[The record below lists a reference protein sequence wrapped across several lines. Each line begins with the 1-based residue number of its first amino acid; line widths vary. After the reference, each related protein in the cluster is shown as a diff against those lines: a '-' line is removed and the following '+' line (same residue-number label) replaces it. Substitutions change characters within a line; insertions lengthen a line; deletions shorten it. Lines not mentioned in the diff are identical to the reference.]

1 MIFALSMVLILL
13 LIFTGVAIPL
23 SFLGGSFF
31 LAIFA
36 SARMGSFAT
45 NAYYMLDSI
54 AMLAI
59 PLFVVGGQ
67 LVERSGIANVLIEL
81 GDRLLHKVK
90 GGMAATIPVVSC
102 FFGAMCGSALATANT
117 LASAMAP
124 DLVRKGWDKRYIAAL
139 IAASSPMGFMIPPN
153 VNAIVFST
161 AVSGASVGELF
172 MSTIIPAIIWTGLYL
187 IINRVIYVHYY
198 TPAASGAGPE
208 QKISIA
214 QTEKMTLDKQEPET
228 LTGYYTKSRGQFWL
242 QLTVAVG
249 LAVVVLGG
257 IYGGIFTATEAGAI
271 MCLYATLAGLIVYK
285 NIKPNELF
293 GIFARGAKDVSV
305 LVILFPMT
313 MIFSRILTLNHV
325 PDMFAELVLSLT
337 DNKILIILLIDL
349 LLFILGFFIDGN
361 VIILT
366 VVPMLAPVTSA
377 VGVSTIQ
384 LAVIVF
390 VAIGIGAIT
399 PPMATCL
406 LSCSRICDVSVKDMM
421 KPLMPFLLLGALPV
435 LLLVSFVPALSEWL
449 PALLHGM

>member
-1 MIFALSMVLILL
+1 MIFALSMLLILL

-36 SARMGSFAT
+36 GARIGSFAT

-67 LVERSGIANVLIEL
+67 LVERSGIANVLIDL

-172 MSTIIPAIIWTGLYL
+172 MSTIVPAIIWTGLYL

-198 TPAASGAGPE
+198 NPVSAGTSIGREQPE
-208 QKISIA
+208 NLADRQI
-214 QTEKMTLDKQEPET
+214 QPED
-228 LTGYYTKSRGQFWL
+228 LTDYRIDSQGQFWL
-242 QLTVAVG
+242 QLAVAVG

-271 MCLYATLAGLIVYK
+271 MCLYATLSGLLVYK
-285 NIKPNELF
+285 NIKFSQLF
-293 GIFARGAKDVSV
+293 GIFAKGAKDVSV

-337 DNKILIILLIDL
+337 DNKVLIILLIDL

-377 VGVSTIQ
+377 VGISTIQ

-449 PALLHGM
+449 PALLYGS

>member
-1 MIFALSMVLILL
+1 MIFALSMLLILL

-23 SFLGGSFF
+23 SFLSGSFF

-36 SARMGSFAT
+36 GARMGSFAT

-67 LVERSGIANVLIEL
+67 LVERSGIANVLIDL

-124 DLVRKGWDKRYIAAL
+124 DLVRKGWNKRYIAAL

-172 MSTIIPAIIWTGLYL
+172 MSTIIPAILWTGLYL
-187 IINRVIYVHYY
+187 VINRVIYARYY
-198 TPAASGAGPE
+198 NPVSGRTESAPE
-208 QKISIA
+208 LPDATAEQQPPPEIPGSYHIGTQK
-214 QTEKMTLDKQEPET
+214 
-228 LTGYYTKSRGQFWL
+228 QFWL
-242 QLTVAVG
+242 QLIVAVG

-271 MCLYATLAGLIVYK
+271 MCLYATLSGLLVYK
-285 NIKPNELF
+285 NIKFSQLF
-293 GIFARGAKDVSV
+293 GIFAKGAKDVSV

-337 DNKILIILLIDL
+337 DNKVLIILLIDL

-449 PALLHGM
+449 PALLYGS

>member
-1 MIFALSMVLILL
+1 MIFALAMGLILL
-13 LIFTGVAIPL
+13 FIFMGVSIPL
-23 SFLGGSFF
+23 SFLSGSFF

-36 SARMGSFAT
+36 GARTGSFAT

-67 LVERSGIANVLIEL
+67 LVEKSGIANVLIEV
-81 GDRLLHKVK
+81 GDRLLRKVK
-90 GGMAATIPVVSC
+90 GGMAAAIPVVSC

-117 LASAMAP
+117 LATAMAP
-124 DLVRKGWDKRYIAAL
+124 DMVKKGWDKRYVAAL

-187 IINRVIYVHYY
+187 LINRLIYTQYY
-198 TPAASGAGPE
+198 DPTKRSDYVSEKVETGEATVMSFRDGGAEDG
-208 QKISIA
+208 SLY
-214 QTEKMTLDKQEPET
+214 TEN
-228 LTGYYTKSRGQFWL
+228 RAQFWVKL
-242 QLTVAVG
+242 LVAVG
-249 LAVVVLGG
+249 LAVLTLGG

-271 MCLYATLAGLIVYK
+271 MCLYATLAGLLIYK
-285 NIKPNELF
+285 NIKVSQLF
-293 GIFARGAKDVSV
+293 GIFKKGAKDVSV
-305 LVILFPMT
+305 LVVLFPMT

-325 PDMFAELVLSLT
+325 PEMFSELVLSLT
-337 DNKILIILLIDL
+337 TNKVLIILMIDL

-366 VVPMLAPVTSA
+366 VVPMLAPIA
-377 VGVSTIQ
+377 AAIGVSTVQ

-399 PPMATCL
+399 PPMATSL
-406 LSCSRICDVSVKDMM
+406 RACSRICDVSVREML
-421 KPLMPFLLLGALPV
+421 KPILPFLLFGAVPTM
-435 LLLVSFVPALSEWL
+435 LLVSFVPALSEWL
-449 PALLHGM
+449 PALLCGA

>member
-1 MIFALSMVLILL
+1 
-13 LIFTGVAIPL
+13 
-23 SFLGGSFF
+23 
-31 LAIFA
+31 
-36 SARMGSFAT
+36 
-45 NAYYMLDSI
+45 
-54 AMLAI
+54 
-59 PLFVVGGQ
+59 
-67 LVERSGIANVLIEL
+67 
-81 GDRLLHKVK
+81 
-90 GGMAATIPVVSC
+90 
-102 FFGAMCGSALATANT
+102 
-117 LASAMAP
+117 
-124 DLVRKGWDKRYIAAL
+124 
-139 IAASSPMGFMIPPN
+139 
-153 VNAIVFST
+153 
-161 AVSGASVGELF
+161 
-172 MSTIIPAIIWTGLYL
+172 
-187 IINRVIYVHYY
+187 
-198 TPAASGAGPE
+198 
-208 QKISIA
+208 
-214 QTEKMTLDKQEPET
+214 
-228 LTGYYTKSRGQFWL
+228 
-242 QLTVAVG
+242 
-249 LAVVVLGG
+249 
-257 IYGGIFTATEAGAI
+257 

-325 PDMFAELVLSLT
+325 PDMFSELVLSLT

-366 VVPMLAPVTSA
+366 VVPILAPVTSS

-449 PALLHGM
+449 PALLYGM

>member
-1 MIFALSMVLILL
+1 MIFAASMILILL
-13 LIFTGVAIPL
+13 LIFIGVAIPL
-23 SFLGGSFF
+23 AFLSGSFF
-31 LAIFA
+31 LALFA
-36 SARMGSFAT
+36 GARAGSFAT

-54 AMLAI
+54 SMLAI

-198 TPAASGAGPE
+198 TPVDSASYTRPAE
-208 QKISIA
+208 VS
-214 QTEKMTLDKQEPET
+214 QTQSSSEPET
-228 LTGYYTKSRGQFWL
+228 VASYYTASRRDFYIQMV
-242 QLTVAVG
+242 VAVG

-257 IYGGIFTATEAGAI
+257 IYRGIFTATEAGAI
-271 MCLYATLAGLIVYK
+271 MCLYATLAGVFVYK
-285 NIKPNELF
+285 NIKISQLF

-305 LVILFPMT
+305 LVVLFPMT

-406 LSCSRICDVSVKDMM
+406 LSCSRICDVSVREMM
-421 KPLMPFLLLGALPV
+421 KPLMPFLILGAVPV

-449 PALLHGM
+449 PALFYGP

>member
-1 MIFALSMVLILL
+1 MIFAVAMAVILL
-13 LIFTGVAIPL
+13 LIFIGVSIPL
-23 SFLGGSFF
+23 SFLSGSFF
-31 LAIFA
+31 LAVFA
-36 SARMGSFAT
+36 GARINSFAT
-45 NAYYMLDSI
+45 SAYYMLDSI

-81 GDRLLHKVK
+81 GDRMLRRVK

-124 DLVRKGWDKRYIAAL
+124 DLVKKGWDKRYIAAL

-172 MSTIIPAIIWTGLYL
+172 MSTIIPAVIWTGLYL
-187 IINRVIYVHYY
+187 LINRLVYSNYY
-198 TPAASGAGPE
+198 TPRDHDDAEKIEMIKPEVMSFMKEKPKVQSNGSDFSSG
-208 QKISIA
+208 
-214 QTEKMTLDKQEPET
+214 
-228 LTGYYTKSRGQFWL
+228 RFWL
-242 QLTVAVG
+242 QLVVAVG
-249 LAVVVLGG
+249 LAVGVLGG

-271 MCLYATLAGLIVYK
+271 MCLYAVLAGLIVYK
-285 NIKPNELF
+285 NIKISELF
-293 GIFARGAKDVSV
+293 GIFAKGAKDVSV
-305 LVILFPMT
+305 LVVLFPMT

-337 DNKILIILLIDL
+337 SNKILIILLIDL

-366 VVPMLAPVTSA
+366 VVPMLAPIATTI
-377 VGVSTIQ
+377 GVSVVQ

-406 LSCSRICDVSVKDMM
+406 LSCSRICGVTVKDMM
-421 KPLMPFLLLGALPV
+421 KPVMLFLFFGAVPVMLM
-435 LLLVSFVPALSEWL
+435 VSFIPALSEWL
-449 PALLHGM
+449 PALLY

>member
-1 MIFALSMVLILL
+1 MIFAVAMAVILL
-13 LIFTGVAIPL
+13 LIFIGVSIPL
-23 SFLGGSFF
+23 SFLSGSFF
-31 LAIFA
+31 LAVFA
-36 SARMGSFAT
+36 GARINSFAT
-45 NAYYMLDSI
+45 SAYYMLDSI

-81 GDRLLHKVK
+81 GDRMLRRVK

-124 DLVRKGWDKRYIAAL
+124 DLVKKGWDKRYIAAL

-172 MSTIIPAIIWTGLYL
+172 MSTIIPAVIWTGLYL
-187 IINRVIYVHYY
+187 LINRLVYSNYY
-198 TPAASGAGPE
+198 TPRDHDDAEKIEMIKPEVMSFMKEKPKVQSNGSDFSSG
-208 QKISIA
+208 
-214 QTEKMTLDKQEPET
+214 
-228 LTGYYTKSRGQFWL
+228 RFWL
-242 QLTVAVG
+242 QLVVAVG
-249 LAVVVLGG
+249 LAVGVLGG

-271 MCLYATLAGLIVYK
+271 MCLYAVLAGLIVYK
-285 NIKPNELF
+285 NIKISELF
-293 GIFARGAKDVSV
+293 GIFAKGAKDVSV
-305 LVILFPMT
+305 LVVLFPMT

-337 DNKILIILLIDL
+337 SNKILIILLIDL

-366 VVPMLAPVTSA
+366 VGPMLAPIATTI
-377 VGVSTIQ
+377 GVSVVQ

-406 LSCSRICDVSVKDMM
+406 LSCSRICGVTVKDMM
-421 KPLMPFLLLGALPV
+421 KPVMLFLFFGAVPVMLM
-435 LLLVSFVPALSEWL
+435 VSFIPALSEWL
-449 PALLHGM
+449 PALLY

>member
-1 MIFALSMVLILL
+1 MIFALSMLLILL

-23 SFLGGSFF
+23 SFLSGSFF

-36 SARMGSFAT
+36 GARMGSFAT

-67 LVERSGIANVLIEL
+67 LVERSGIANVLIDL

-124 DLVRKGWDKRYIAAL
+124 DLVRKGWNKRYIAAL
-139 IAASSPMGFMIPPN
+139 IAVSSPMGFMIPPN

-187 IINRVIYVHYY
+187 VINRVIYARYY
-198 TPAASGAGPE
+198 TPVSDRTESAPE
-208 QKISIA
+208 PPDVTAEQPPPPEIPGSYHIGTQK
-214 QTEKMTLDKQEPET
+214 
-228 LTGYYTKSRGQFWL
+228 QFWL
-242 QLTVAVG
+242 QLIVAVG

-271 MCLYATLAGLIVYK
+271 MCLYATLSGLLVYK
-285 NIKPNELF
+285 NIKFSQLF
-293 GIFARGAKDVSV
+293 GIFAKGAKDVSV

-337 DNKILIILLIDL
+337 DNKVLIILLIDL

-449 PALLHGM
+449 PALLYGS

>member
-1 MIFALSMVLILL
+1 MIFALSMAVILL
-13 LIFTGVAIPL
+13 LIFVGVSIPL
-23 SFLGGSFF
+23 SFLSGAFF
-31 LAIFA
+31 LAFFA
-36 SARMGSFAT
+36 GASTGTFAT
-45 NAYYMLDSI
+45 AAYHTLNSL

-102 FFGAMCGSALATANT
+102 FLGAMCGSALATANT
-117 LASAMAP
+117 LATAMAP

-172 MSTIIPAIIWTGLYL
+172 ASTIIPAIIWTGLYL

-198 TPAASGAGPE
+198 DPTKRLGSTAATAAVEYKE
-208 QKISIA
+208 Q
-214 QTEKMTLDKQEPET
+214 KMTLDKNEPQR
-228 LTGYYTKSRGQFWL
+228 LDSYHVGSRRDFWI

-257 IYGGIFTATEAGAI
+257 IYGGIFTPTEAGAI
-271 MCLYATLAGLIVYK
+271 MCLYATLAGLLVYK
-285 NIKPNELF
+285 NIQINELF

-305 LVILFPMT
+305 LVVLFPMT

-325 PDMFAELVLSLT
+325 PDMFAEVVLSMT
-337 DNKILIILLIDL
+337 DNPIIIILLIDL

-366 VVPMLAPVTSA
+366 VVPMLAPVTASI
-377 VGVSTIQ
+377 GMSTIQ
-384 LAVIVF
+384 LAVVVF

-406 LSCSRICDVSVKDMM
+406 LACSRICDVPVKDMM
-421 KPLMPFLLLGALPV
+421 KPLMPFLMIGAVPV

-449 PALLHGM
+449 PGLLY

>member
-1 MIFALSMVLILL
+1 MIFALSMLLILL

-23 SFLGGSFF
+23 SFLSGSFF

-36 SARMGSFAT
+36 GARMGSFAT

-67 LVERSGIANVLIEL
+67 LVERSGIANVLIDL

-124 DLVRKGWDKRYIAAL
+124 DLVRKGWNKRYIAAL
-139 IAASSPMGFMIPPN
+139 IAVSSPMGFMIPPN
-153 VNAIVFST
+153 VHAIVFST

-187 IINRVIYVHYY
+187 VINRVIYARYY
-198 TPAASGAGPE
+198 TPVSDRTESAPE
-208 QKISIA
+208 PPDVTAEQPLPPEIPGSYHIGTQK
-214 QTEKMTLDKQEPET
+214 
-228 LTGYYTKSRGQFWL
+228 QFWL
-242 QLTVAVG
+242 QLIVAVG

-271 MCLYATLAGLIVYK
+271 MCLYATLSGLLVYK
-285 NIKPNELF
+285 NIKFSQLF
-293 GIFARGAKDVSV
+293 GIFAKGAKDVSV

-337 DNKILIILLIDL
+337 DNKVLIILLIDL

-366 VVPMLAPVTSA
+366 VVPMLAPDTSA

-449 PALLHGM
+449 PALLYGS

>member
-1 MIFALSMVLILL
+1 MIFALSMLLILL

-23 SFLGGSFF
+23 SFLSGSFF

-36 SARMGSFAT
+36 GARMGSFAT

-67 LVERSGIANVLIEL
+67 LVERSGIANVLIDL
-81 GDRLLHKVK
+81 GDCLLHKVK

-124 DLVRKGWDKRYIAAL
+124 DLVRKGWNKRYIAAL

-172 MSTIIPAIIWTGLYL
+172 MSTIIPAILWTGLYL
-187 IINRVIYVHYY
+187 VINRVIYARYY
-198 TPAASGAGPE
+198 NPVSDRTESAPE
-208 QKISIA
+208 LPDATAEQQPPPEVPDSYHIGTQK
-214 QTEKMTLDKQEPET
+214 
-228 LTGYYTKSRGQFWL
+228 QFWL
-242 QLTVAVG
+242 QLIVAVG

-271 MCLYATLAGLIVYK
+271 MCLYATLSGLLVYK
-285 NIKPNELF
+285 NIKFSQLF
-293 GIFARGAKDVSV
+293 GIFAKGAKDVSV

-337 DNKILIILLIDL
+337 DNKVLIILLIDL

-449 PALLHGM
+449 PALLYGS

>member
-1 MIFALSMVLILL
+1 MIFALSMVVILA
-13 LIFTGVAIPL
+13 LIFIGVSIPL
-23 SFLGGSFF
+23 SFLSGAFF

-36 SARMGSFAT
+36 GASTGTFAT
-45 NAYYMLDSI
+45 AAYHTLNSL

-67 LVERSGIANVLIEL
+67 LVEKSGIANVLIEL
-81 GDRLLHKVK
+81 GDRLLHRVK
-90 GGMAATIPVVSC
+90 GGMAAAIPVVSC

-117 LASAMAP
+117 LATAMAP
-124 DLVRKGWDKRYIAAL
+124 DLVRRGWDKRYIAAL

-172 MSTIIPAIIWTGLYL
+172 ASTIVPAIIWTGLYL
-187 IINRVIYVHYY
+187 IINRVLYVQYY
-198 TPAASGAGPE
+198 DPSKRLESAAVTAIGFRE
-208 QKISIA
+208 
-214 QTEKMTLDKQEPET
+214 EKMTFNKNDPER
-228 LTGYYTKSRGQFWL
+228 LSGYQGANRSKFWL
-242 QLTVAVG
+242 QLGVAVG

-257 IYGGIFTATEAGAI
+257 IYGGIFTPTEAGAI
-271 MCLYATLAGLIVYK
+271 MCLYATLAGVFIYK
-285 NIKPNELF
+285 NIKISELF

-305 LVILFPMT
+305 LVVLFPMT

-325 PDMFAELVLSLT
+325 PDLFAEVVLSLT
-337 DNKILIILLIDL
+337 DNSIIIILLIDL

-366 VVPMLAPVTSA
+366 VVPMLAPITASI
-377 VGVSTIQ
+377 GMSTIQ

-390 VAIGIGAIT
+390 VAVGIGAMT

-406 LSCSRICDVSVKDMM
+406 LACSRICDVPVKDLM
-421 KPLMPFLLLGALPV
+421 KPLMPFLMLGAVPV

-449 PALLHGM
+449 PGLLY

>member
-1 MIFALSMVLILL
+1 MIYTMAMLIILA

-36 SARMGSFAT
+36 GAKTGTFAT

-54 AMLAI
+54 SMLAI
-59 PLFVVGGQ
+59 PLFIVGGQ

-90 GGMAATIPVVSC
+90 GGMTATIPVVSC

-161 AVSGASVGELF
+161 AVSGASVGALF
-172 MSTIIPAIIWTGLYL
+172 MATIVPAVIWTGLYL
-187 IINRVIYVHYY
+187 VINRILYSQYY
-198 TPAASGAGPE
+198 MPVSTPVAAAAE
-208 QKISIA
+208 QVSTSSKG
-214 QTEKMTLDKQEPET
+214 EKMSFAETAPQTLVSANSRM
-228 LTGYYTKSRGQFWL
+228 GFWTKL
-242 QLTVAVG
+242 LVAVG
-249 LAVVVLGG
+249 LAVLVLGG

-271 MCLYATLAGLIVYK
+271 MCLYATLAGLFIYR
-285 NIKPNELF
+285 NIQFSKLF
-293 GIFARGAKDVSV
+293 SIFAKGAKDVSV
-305 LVILFPMT
+305 LVVLFPMT
-313 MIFSRILTLNHV
+313 MVFSRILTLNHI
-325 PDMFAELVLSLT
+325 PDLFAKLVLSIT
-337 DNKILIILLIDL
+337 DNKYLIILMIDV

-377 VGVSTIQ
+377 IGVSTLQ

-421 KPLMPFLLLGALPV
+421 KPLMPFLCLGAVPV
-435 LLLVSFVPALSEWL
+435 MLLVSYVPFLSEWL
-449 PALLHGM
+449 PSLLYSR

>member
-1 MIFALSMVLILL
+1 MIFALSMLLILL

-23 SFLGGSFF
+23 SFLSGSFF

-36 SARMGSFAT
+36 GARMGSFAT

-67 LVERSGIANVLIEL
+67 LVERSGIANVLIDL

-124 DLVRKGWDKRYIAAL
+124 DLVRKGWNKRYIAAL
-139 IAASSPMGFMIPPN
+139 IAVSSPMGFMIPPN

-187 IINRVIYVHYY
+187 VINRVIYARYY
-198 TPAASGAGPE
+198 TPVSDRTESAPEPPDVTAEQPLPPEISGSYHIGT
-208 QKISIA
+208 QK
-214 QTEKMTLDKQEPET
+214 
-228 LTGYYTKSRGQFWL
+228 QFWL
-242 QLTVAVG
+242 QLIVAVG

-271 MCLYATLAGLIVYK
+271 MCLYATLSGLLVYK
-285 NIKPNELF
+285 NIKFSQLF
-293 GIFARGAKDVSV
+293 GIFAKGAKDVSV

-337 DNKILIILLIDL
+337 DNKVLIILLIDL

-449 PALLHGM
+449 PALLYGS

>member
-1 MIFALSMVLILL
+1 MIFALSMLLILL

-23 SFLGGSFF
+23 SFLSGSFF

-36 SARMGSFAT
+36 GARMGSFAT

-67 LVERSGIANVLIEL
+67 LVERSGIANVLIDL

-124 DLVRKGWDKRYIAAL
+124 DLVRKGWNKRYIAAL
-139 IAASSPMGFMIPPN
+139 IAVSSPMGFMIPPN

-187 IINRVIYVHYY
+187 VINRVIYARYY
-198 TPAASGAGPE
+198 TPVSDRTESAPE
-208 QKISIA
+208 PPDVTAEQPLPPEIPGSYHIGTQK
-214 QTEKMTLDKQEPET
+214 
-228 LTGYYTKSRGQFWL
+228 QFWL
-242 QLTVAVG
+242 QLIVAVG

-271 MCLYATLAGLIVYK
+271 MCLYATLSGLLVYK
-285 NIKPNELF
+285 NIKFSQLF
-293 GIFARGAKDVSV
+293 GIFAKGAKDVSV

-337 DNKILIILLIDL
+337 DNKVLIILLIDL

-449 PALLHGM
+449 PALLYGS

>member
-1 MIFALSMVLILL
+1 MIFALSMGFILL
-13 LIFTGVAIPL
+13 LIFIGVAIPL
-23 SFLGGSFF
+23 SFLGGAFF

-36 SARMGSFAT
+36 GARTGSFAT

-67 LVERSGIANVLIEL
+67 LVERSGIANVLIDL

-90 GGMAATIPVVSC
+90 GGMTATIPVVSC

-117 LASAMAP
+117 LATAMAP
-124 DLVRKGWDKRYIAAL
+124 DLIKKGWDKRYIAAL
-139 IAASSPMGFMIPPN
+139 IAVSSPMGFMIPPN

-187 IINRVIYVHYY
+187 IINRVIYVNYY
-198 TPAASGAGPE
+198 HPVSGTAVQAEEVTIIPG
-208 QKISIA
+208 
-214 QTEKMTLDKQEPET
+214 EKMTLDKNQPET
-228 LTGYYTKSRGQFWL
+228 LASYHIKSRGQFWM
-242 QLTVAVG
+242 QLAVAVG

-271 MCLYATLAGLIVYK
+271 MCLYATLAGLLVYK
-285 NIKPNELF
+285 NIKFSELF
-293 GIFARGAKDVSV
+293 GIFSKGAKDVSV
-305 LVILFPMT
+305 LVVLFPMT

-325 PDMFAELVLSLT
+325 PDMFAKLVLSLT
-337 DNKILIILLIDL
+337 DNKVFIILLIDL

-406 LSCSRICDVSVKDMM
+406 LSCSRICGVSVQDMM
-421 KPLMPFLLLGALPV
+421 KPLMPYLLLGAVPTM
-435 LLLVSFVPALSEWL
+435 LLVSFVPALSEWL
-449 PALLHGM
+449 PALLYG

>member
-1 MIFALSMVLILL
+1 MIFALSMLLILL

-23 SFLGGSFF
+23 SFLSGSFF

-36 SARMGSFAT
+36 GARMGSFAT

-67 LVERSGIANVLIEL
+67 LVERSGIANVLIDL

-124 DLVRKGWDKRYIAAL
+124 DLVRKGWNKRYIAAL
-139 IAASSPMGFMIPPN
+139 IAVSSPMGFMIPPN

-187 IINRVIYVHYY
+187 VINRVIYARYY
-198 TPAASGAGPE
+198 TPVSDRTESAPE
-208 QKISIA
+208 PPDVTAEQPLPPEIPGSYHIGTQK
-214 QTEKMTLDKQEPET
+214 
-228 LTGYYTKSRGQFWL
+228 QFWL
-242 QLTVAVG
+242 QLIVAVG

-271 MCLYATLAGLIVYK
+271 MCLYATLSGLLVYK
-285 NIKPNELF
+285 NIKFSQLF
-293 GIFARGAKDVSV
+293 GIFVKGAKDVSV

-337 DNKILIILLIDL
+337 DNKVLIILLIDL

-449 PALLHGM
+449 PALLYGS

>member
-1 MIFALSMVLILL
+1 MIFALSMLLILL

-23 SFLGGSFF
+23 SFLSGSFF

-36 SARMGSFAT
+36 GARMGSFAT

-67 LVERSGIANVLIEL
+67 LVERSGIANVLIDL

-124 DLVRKGWDKRYIAAL
+124 DLVRKGWNKRYIAAL
-139 IAASSPMGFMIPPN
+139 IAVSSPMGFMIPPN

-187 IINRVIYVHYY
+187 VINRVIYARYY
-198 TPAASGAGPE
+198 TPVSDRTESAPE
-208 QKISIA
+208 PPDVTAEQPLPPEIPGSYHIGTQK
-214 QTEKMTLDKQEPET
+214 
-228 LTGYYTKSRGQFWL
+228 QFWL
-242 QLTVAVG
+242 QLIVAVG

-271 MCLYATLAGLIVYK
+271 MCLYATLSGLLVYK
-285 NIKPNELF
+285 NIKFSQLF
-293 GIFARGAKDVSV
+293 GIFAKGAKDVSV

-337 DNKILIILLIDL
+337 DNKVLIILLIDL

-449 PALLHGM
+449 PALLFGS

>member
-1 MIFALSMVLILL
+1 MIFALSMALILL
-13 LIFTGVAIPL
+13 LIFSGVAIPL
-23 SFLGGSFF
+23 SFLSGSFF
-31 LAIFA
+31 LALFA
-36 SARMGSFAT
+36 GARLGSFAT
-45 NAYYMLDSI
+45 TAYYMLDSI

-187 IINRVIYVHYY
+187 IINRIIYVNYY
-198 TPAASGAGPE
+198 APPAPGAPRQGLAPAPKAD
-208 QKISIA
+208 KIS
-214 QTEKMTLDKQEPET
+214 LDKDEPET
-228 LTGYYTKSRGQFWL
+228 LASYHVSRGQFWV
-242 QLTVAVG
+242 QLAVAVG

-271 MCLYATLAGLIVYK
+271 MCLYATLAGLLVYK
-285 NIKPNELF
+285 NIRFSELF
-293 GIFARGAKDVSV
+293 AIFSKGAKDVSV

-325 PDMFAELVLSLT
+325 PDMFAKLVLSMT

-366 VVPMLAPVTSA
+366 VVPMLSPVTSA

-421 KPLMPFLLLGALPV
+421 KPLMPFLLLGAVPV
-435 LLLVSFVPALSEWL
+435 MLLVSFVPALSEWL
-449 PALLHGM
+449 PALLY